1 MNGKVKRILQFICG
15 VAMVIFG
22 ILVLLTDEMFILFC
36 SLALIVYGVGTFL
49 SWSAHRKT
57 GTASM
62 GSFWIAVVTCA
73 AGVALLVGG
82 SFFELTSWIVML
94 ILGICFIASGVLEI
108 IGAVIYRKAMT
119 SVELGIQAPGSIA
132 SMVMGGVMILVGLT
146 MIFLPLLAM
155 YLIGVILAIAL
166 IVAGVRTIIGSFST
180 GAVAREEKEAR
191 A

>member
-1 MNGKVKRILQFICG
+1 MNSKVKRILQFICG

-22 ILVLLTDEMFILFC
+22 VLVLLTDEMFILFC
-36 SLALIVYGVGTFL
+36 AMALIVYGIGTLL

-57 GTASM
+57 GTASK

-119 SVELGIQAPGSIA
+119 SVDLGIQAPGSIA
-132 SMVMGGVMILVGLT
+132 SMVMGGVMILIGLM

-166 IVAGVRTIIGSFST
+166 IIAGVRTIIGSFST
-180 GAVAREEKEAR
+180 GAVAREEAKA
-191 A
+191 